1 MERVKLNKVIV
12 SHGDSVKKFPVYEIY
27 LDGVIVTKVPSE
39 AEAMEMVSRWQEIYK
54 SSCYNSYTQRGLY
67 QKIWH
72 KPLCLTLCFILF

>member
-12 SHGDSVKKFPVYEIY
+12 SHGDSVKKFTVYEIY

-54 SSCYNSYTQRGLY
+54 
-67 QKIWH
+67 
-72 KPLCLTLCFILF
+72 